1 MQAVAIAWHVYEIA
15 RKTQSVE
22 KSAFLLG
29 LIGLA
34 QFLPLLVF
42 SMIGGQTADKKDRK
56 SIIMT
61 FLGVEVLLS
70 GILLVS
76 IYSQQNIALF
86 LIFSVAIGFGLV
98 RAFLPS
104 AMTAL
109 GPNLVPP
116 EELPNAIAWNSLGF
130 QFATILGPAIGGLVY
145 ALGAQYV
152 YLSCLLLQALA
163 FFIITITSTP
173 KQIVKHENPS
183 PFFLIK
189 EGLKFVAKNKIVLG
203 AISLDL
209 AVVLLAGAVALLP
222 VFAKDILHVGPTEM
236 GLMRASPGIGAAI
249 IALTLAINPLRRRVG
264 MAMFAAVIVFGASIV
279 GFGLSRNFWL
289 SVFFLALSGAA
300 DMISVFVRQS
310 LVQIATPDEMRGRVA
325 AVSMIFIS
333 ASNELGEFETGV
345 MARILG
351 PVKAVVFG
359 GIGAIIT
366 AFIWMGL
373 FEPLR
378 RADGFE
384 STDMGEKSE

>member
-76 IYSQQNIALF
+76 IFSQQNIALF

-98 RAFLPS
+98 RAFLPP

-163 FFIITITSTP
+163 FLIITITSTP

-183 PFFLIK
+183 PLFLIK

-384 STDMGEKSE
+384 STDMGENK

>member
-1 MQAVAIAWHVYEIA
+1 MQSVAIAWQVYEIA

-22 KSAFLLG
+22 KSAFMLG

-34 QFLPLLVF
+34 QFLPLLFF
-42 SMIGGQTADKKDRK
+42 SLIGGQTADKKDRK
-56 SIIMT
+56 SIIMV

-70 GILLVS
+70 AILLAAVYFPQKAALIS
-76 IYSQQNIALF
+76 IF
-86 LIFSVAIGFGLV
+86 TVAVGFGLV
-98 RAFLPS
+98 RAFLPP

-152 YLSCLLLQALA
+152 YLSCLLLQILALY
-163 FFIITITSTP
+163 IITFTRP
-173 KQIVKHENPS
+173 PQQILKHDNAS
-183 PFFLIK
+183 PLFLIK
-189 EGLKFVAKNKIVLG
+189 EGLKFVANNKIVLG

-236 GLMRASPGIGAAI
+236 GIMRAAPGIGAAI
-249 IALTLAINPLRRRVG
+249 IALILAINPLRRNVG
-264 MAMFAAVIVFGASIV
+264 FAMFAAVILFGASII
-279 GFGLSRNFWL
+279 GFGLSRTFLL
-289 SVFFLALSGAA
+289 SVFFLSVSGAA
-300 DMISVFVRQS
+300 DMISVYVRSS
-310 LVQIATPDEMRGRVA
+310 LIQIATPDEMRGRVT

-333 ASNELGEFETGV
+333 ASNELGEFETGLV
-345 MARILG
+345 ARILG

-359 GIGAIIT
+359 GIGAIIV

-373 FEPLR
+373 FKPLR
-378 RADGFE
+378 EADGFE
-384 STDMGEKSE
+384 NADKRGH